1 MSEFVEIGVEGRM
14 GVIALNRPA
23 AINALTLDMVE
34 AVSAALERWRGDE
47 QVRVI
52 LFEGRGPR
60 GFCSGGD
67 VRAVRSLVLEGRRAE
82 ADAFFAA
89 EYRMNG
95 LISNYDKPVIALAHG
110 VVMGGGIGIA
120 GHADFRLAASDAR
133 YAMPEGAIG
142 FFPDVGVNWLLARA
156 PLHRALLF
164 ELLGS
169 PVGAADAIAL
179 GLADCAIDPPNV
191 AEARADLLVAA
202 TAPDPEAAIVGIMQR
217 YSIVAGPTS
226 FCDLAD
232 GIAPLLD
239 AADAATI
246 VDAIDSAAAADP
258 DLLPIARTLRTRSPT
273 TLEIALQAQRHARR
287 LAGIDEVLAADLR
300 LARWVSGEPDFAEG
314 VRAVL
319 VDKGSVPQWQPASL
333 DAARRSRIAA
343 LLSARDPVEPAST

>member
-1 MSEFVEIGVEGRM
+1 MTELVEIGVEGRM

-23 AINALTLDMVE
+23 AINALNLEMVE
-34 AVSAALERWRGDE
+34 AITATLESWRNDQE
-47 QVRVI
+47 LRAV

-67 VRAVRSLVLEGRRAE
+67 VRTARSLVLEGRRAE
-82 ADAFFAA
+82 AEAFFAA

-95 LISNYDKPVIALAHG
+95 LISDYEKPVVSLAHG
-110 VVMGGGIGIA
+110 IVMGGGIGIA
-120 GHADFRLAASDAR
+120 GHADFRLAVSDAR

-179 GLADCAIDPPNV
+179 GLADCAVEPRNLAD
-191 AEARADLLVAA
+191 ARADLLVAA
-202 TAPDPEAAIVGIMQR
+202 TAPDPATAIVGIMQR

-232 GIAPLLD
+232 RIAPLLD
-239 AADAATI
+239 GADAA
-246 VDAIDSAAAADP
+246 AIIAAIEAAAAGDP
-258 DLLPIARTLRTRSPT
+258 TLLPVAETLRTRCPT
-273 TLEIALQAQRHARR
+273 TLELAVQAQRNARR
-287 LAGIDEVLAADLR
+287 LAAIEDVLAADLR
-300 LARWVSGEPDFAEG
+300 IARWIIGEPDFAEG

-319 VDKGSVPQWQPASL
+319 VDKTGLARWQPEAI
-333 DAARRSRIAA
+333 DAMRRAQIGA
-343 LLSARDPVEPAST
+343 LVLGREPG